1 MSIEVVT
8 LVIVAVTASLLRSNQ
23 TAASSPDEGVV
34 SMDWHGNNGIPR
46 RFSYGMCCVVAYIT
60 LTLAGPLVLL
70 ISWLIIAS

>member
-8 LVIVAVTASLLRSNQ
+8 LAVVAVTASLLRSNA
-23 TAASSPDEGVV
+23 TIASSPDEGVV
-34 SMDWHGNNGIPR
+34 SMDWQSNNGISN

-70 ISWLIIAS
+70 ISWLIVAS